1 MKYRM
6 SDTSSALSSG
16 GCDVLWIFLGL
27 IMLTFFILAIKK
39 LATK

>member
-27 IMLTFFILAIKK
+27 LMISFFILAIKK
-39 LATK
+39 LTTK